1 MGTHG
6 ILNTKYQI
14 YYMNTHGFELKSF
27 GLEIV
32 NDLPGYW
39 TGLLSPIVPNHRQP
53 RIPSLCSLTHS
64 PQVSPAWPRST
75 TSWRPALRNA
85 CQSLTF
91 LADLDVINLKE
102 TRIWW
107 VTSYSYNAWNPGPPK
122 VGDHATLLHFA
133 ATHGLARLATSLL
146 SLGHSRSL

>member
-39 TGLLSPIVPNHRQP
+39 TGLQW
-53 RIPSLCSLTHS
+53 
-64 PQVSPAWPRST
+64 QK
-75 TSWRPALRNA
+75 
-85 CQSLTF
+85 
-91 LADLDVINLKE
+91 LDNSSCFASDITKL
-102 TRIWW
+102 
-107 VTSYSYNAWNPGPPK
+107 G
-122 VGDHATLLHFA
+122 AT
-133 ATHGLARLATSLL
+133 
-146 SLGHSRSL
+146 